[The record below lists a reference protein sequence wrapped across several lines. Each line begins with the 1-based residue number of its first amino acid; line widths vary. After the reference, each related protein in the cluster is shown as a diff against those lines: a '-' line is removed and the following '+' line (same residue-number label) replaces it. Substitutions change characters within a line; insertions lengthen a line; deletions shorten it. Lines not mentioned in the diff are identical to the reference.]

1 MLRIYTLLICSL
13 LATFAYSQDTT
24 ADAPKHEVRAVWLT
38 TIGGID
44 WPHSYAQSER
54 SVMKQKQE
62 LCNILDKLKQANI
75 NTVLLQT
82 RIRGTVIYPSEYES
96 WDGCLSGFPGKS
108 PGYDPLLFA
117 INECHKRGME
127 LHAWI
132 VTIPVGKWN
141 AYGCRQLRNKY
152 PSMIRK
158 IGAEGYMN
166 PESKQTAGYLADMCR
181 EITRNYDID
190 GIHLDYIRYPETWNI
205 KISRQEGR
213 ENITSIVKAIY
224 NAVKTEK
231 AWVKMSCSPIGKFDD
246 LTRFW
251 SHGWNAYT
259 KVCQDAQGWLRTGLM
274 DALFPMMYFKGDQFY
289 PFAIDWA
296 EQSYGRIISAGL
308 GIYFMHPSEKN
319 WDLETIT
326 REMNVLRQYGMG
338 HAFFRSKF
346 FTDDVKGI
354 YNYTANTFNR
364 YPAMIPAMTWEE
376 KKSPSSPLSMQVNVY
391 ENKTTLEWS
400 GASNR
405 NDSPYLLYNVYASEV
420 YPVDV
425 NDARNIISM
434 RRKGTSISINTDKEY
449 YYAVTA
455 VDRYGNESEPLQMK
469 KQTAIANKRLLKNDG
484 IRLELPKKSSVLD
497 ADYITI
503 ESISGVVI
511 ATRSYSSNI
520 VNISKLPEGVY
531 TVRSINKRG
540 ITHRIGN
547 FIIKR

>member
-364 YPAMIPAMTWEE
+364 YPAMIPAMTWEG

-531 TVRSINKRG
+531 TVRSINKKG